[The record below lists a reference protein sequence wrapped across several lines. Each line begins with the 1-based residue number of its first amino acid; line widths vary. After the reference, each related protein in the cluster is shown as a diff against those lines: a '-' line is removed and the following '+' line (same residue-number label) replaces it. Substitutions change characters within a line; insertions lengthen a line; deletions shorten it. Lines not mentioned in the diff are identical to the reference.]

1 MKVALLYGTCTG
13 KTEAAAE
20 LIRDEFGEDFFALY
34 DDIAQHEPA
43 ELADYELLICGVPT
57 WDVGEIQYDWQ
68 DVYDA
73 LDDVD
78 LSGVK
83 IAFFGMGDQGGY
95 PDTFQDA
102 IGLVYLK
109 MLERG
114 AEGKIGF
121 METDTFDFTDSKAL
135 IDGKFCGLCLDD
147 DCQPELTEQR
157 VKEWVEQLRK
167 ELNLE
172 EASA

>member
-1 MKVALLYGTCTG
+1 MKAALLYGTCTG

-20 LIRDEFGEDFFALY
+20 LIRDEFGEDFFETY
-34 DDIAQHEPA
+34 EDIAQLEPGD
-43 ELADYELLICGVPT
+43 LAQYDFIVCGVPT

-68 DVYDA
+68 DVYDE
-73 LDDVD
+73 LDSVD
-78 LSGVK
+78 LSGTR

-121 METDTFDFTDSKAL
+121 TETDTFDFSESKGV

-157 VKEWVEQLRK
+157 VKDWVEQVK
-167 ELNLE
+167 AELQ
-172 EASA
+172 AVPA

>member
-1 MKVALLYGTCTG
+1 MKAALLYGTCTG

-20 LIRDEFGEDFFALY
+20 MIRDEFGDGFFDLY
-34 DDIAQHEPA
+34 DDIAQHGPDVLA
-43 ELADYELLICGVPT
+43 EYELVVCGIPT

-83 IAFFGMGDQGGY
+83 MAFFGMGDQGGY

-102 IGLVYLK
+102 IGMVYLK
-109 MLERG
+109 MQERG

-121 METDTFDFTDSKAL
+121 TSTDTYDFTESKGV

-157 VKEWVEQLRK
+157 IKDWVAQVKK

-172 EASA
+172 TAGA